1 MVLAVGRL
9 AAVKDYQ
16 GLLQAFALLS
26 QKHEVHLMILGEGP
40 ERPRL
45 ENLVGELGLGS
56 RVALPGF
63 GRNPYAYLA
72 RAAVFVLS
80 SLSEALP
87 TALIEALAL
96 GTPVVATDCKSG
108 PREVLQDGK
117 YGLLVPVG
125 VPAALAE
132 AMSAALASGRREIPL
147 EALRPYTMD
156 YAVGEYCRLIG
167 ELTHE

>member
-1 MVLAVGRL
+1 MPTSRG
-9 AAVKDYQ
+9 Q
-16 GLLQAFALLS
+16 PCSFC
-26 QKHEVHLMILGEGP
+26 
-40 ERPRL
+40 RPCR
-45 ENLVGELGLGS
+45 
-56 RVALPGF
+56 RPC
-63 GRNPYAYLA
+63 PQ
-72 RAAVFVLS
+72 
-80 SLSEALP
+80 
-87 TALIEALAL
+87 ALIEALAL
-96 GTPVVATDCKSG
+96 GTPVVATDCKNG

-167 ELTHE
+167 ELTHEFDDIAV